1 MRFRLGWIMLSV
13 FFLFERRIDY
23 TELGRDFFFFGFHSF
38 MRKKNKLGFF
48 GIDRFADV

>member
-1 MRFRLGWIMLSV
+1 MFFFCLREGLIILSWV
-13 FFLFERRIDY
+13 GI
-23 TELGRDFFFFGFHSF
+23 FFFFGFHSF